1 MAVYATR
8 GGHSKVR
15 FELRSLRTMASGMLR
30 ALALPFAELSL
41 VLTDDPEIRALNRA
55 HRHKDR
61 PTDVLAFSQNED
73 EHGRFVPFDAAAPVL
88 LGDVV
93 ISLDTAAAQ
102 ARAHGLSL
110 VHELSL
116 LLAHGL
122 LHLLG
127 CDHQN
132 DHEERRMK
140 ARTQLLAAAG
150 RAALRS
156 RDSRRD
162 LPMIGP
168 RSPNRGQK
176 TPKNRGGRR

>member
-1 MAVYATR
+1 MSVYATR
-8 GGHSKVR
+8 DTNSKVR

-30 ALALPFAELSL
+30 ALALPRAELSL
-41 VLTDDPEIRALNRA
+41 VLTGDPEIHALNRE
-55 HRHKDR
+55 HRQKDR

-73 EHGRFVPFDAAAPVL
+73 AKGRFVPFDASMPVL

-93 ISLDTAAAQ
+93 ISLDTASAQ

-110 VHELSL
+110 TQEVAL

-127 CDHQN
+127 SDHRN

-140 ARTQLLAAAG
+140 ARTQLLASAG
-150 RAALRS
+150 MAALRS
-156 RDSRRD
+156 RDRRRD
-162 LPMIGP
+162 LPSIGGG
-168 RSPNRGQK
+168 SPNRGQK
-176 TPKNRGGRR
+176 TPENHGERR